1 MEPLTNDK
9 NQNKMTN
16 LNSMEQR
23 HLNSCYL
30 QTEDPLIYI
39 LNLIFFLLIK

>member
-1 MEPLTNDK
+1 MEPLVN
-9 NQNKMTN
+9 NQNKNKMTN

-23 HLNSCYL
+23 HLNSCYF
-30 QTEDPLIYI
+30 QTEDRLIYI